1 MSTKSTNSFG
11 DIDLNTEQLAVVTS
25 SLNGSLLLNG
35 DAGTGKST
43 AGAYR
48 LRYLVEKGVPG
59 DSILILVPQRSLAT
73 PYFAQIQA
81 LDFPSSS
88 MPSILTF
95 GGLAQRM
102 ISLFWPIIARDAGFS
117 YPAKP
122 CRFLTLETAQ
132 YYLAKIVDPL
142 LQQGYFESLTI
153 DPNRLYSQIIDNL
166 NKSAVVGFPPSEIST
181 RLTQAW
187 AGKPSQAIIYDQAQE
202 CALLFRDYC
211 LKNNLLDF
219 SLQLSVFVNTLWPS
233 LVCKKF
239 LQQTYRHLI
248 YDNIEE
254 DIPVAH
260 DVVEEWLP
268 KFDSALLIQDTGG
281 GYRTFLG
288 ADPHSSQRFLNLCS
302 NQLTF
307 SISQV
312 KTSELDTFESALSES
327 LLEHKLINQYY
338 FRDSVLPFSVQSFR
352 FYPEV
357 LDWVITEIHNL
368 INKKL
373 AEPFDIAVLTP
384 FLSDALRFSFS
395 SRFSEAGIPY
405 STYRPSRSLIDEPS
419 VQTILTLAKLANPG
433 WGLKP
438 TQQQVRSAFLGSI
451 ASCDLIRADLLARML
466 YRPSDDPAKP
476 LKSFDNVNHE
486 MQSRITFSI
495 GEKFESLRI
504 WLLENSNKNSEF
516 FDHWISRLFGEMLSQ
531 PGFALHND
539 FDSANAVSRLIE
551 SYRKFRQVMQPT
563 DGLQVL
569 ESAREY
575 IHVLEQGILAAQSLT
590 TWNEQSKSN
599 AVFLSP
605 AFSFLMIN
613 RPVKYQFW
621 IDIGS
626 QGWWSRLD
634 QPLTQPFVLNRN
646 WPDGKIWTDFDE
658 VYNNQLTLTRV
669 TAGLIR
675 RCRSHIYMCTLNY
688 NEQGLEERGALLMAV
703 QNILRQANLVKEA
716 THV

>member
-1 MSTKSTNSFG
+1 M
-11 DIDLNTEQLAVVTS
+11 
-25 SLNGSLLLNG
+25 LLSG
-35 DAGTGKST
+35 EAGTGKST
-43 AGAYR
+43 AGAFR
-48 LRYLVEKGVPG
+48 LRCLIEQGVPG
-59 DSILILVPQRSLAT
+59 DSILILVPQRSLAA
-73 PYFAQIQA
+73 PYFTQIQSH
-81 LDFPSSS
+81 DFPSSS

-102 ISLFWPIIARDAGFS
+102 ISLFWPIIAKNAGFS
-117 YPAKP
+117 FPNKP

-132 YYLAKIVDPL
+132 YYLATIFDPL
-142 LQQGYFESLTI
+142 LQQGYFDSLTI

-166 NKSAVVGFPPSEIST
+166 NKSAVVGFPPSEISR

-187 AGKPSQAIIYDQAQE
+187 AGKPSQTVIYQQGQE

-219 SLQLSVFVNTLWPS
+219 SLQLSVFVDNLWPS
-233 LVCKKF
+233 LVCKEY

-260 DVVEEWLP
+260 DVIEEWLP

-281 GYRTFLG
+281 GYRSFLG
-288 ADPHSSQRFLNLCS
+288 ADPQSSQRFFNLCS
-302 NQLTF
+302 NKLIF
-307 SISQV
+307 SNSQV
-312 KTSELDTFESALSES
+312 KTSELDTLESALGES

-338 FRDSVLPFSVQSFR
+338 SRNSVLPFSVLSFR

-357 LDWVITEIHNL
+357 LDWVVREIQEL
-368 INKKL
+368 IDKEL
-373 AEPFDIAVLTP
+373 AEPFEIAVLTP

-395 SRFSEAGIPY
+395 ARFSEADIPF
-405 STYRPSRSLIDEPS
+405 STYRPSRSLSDEPA

-438 TQQQVRSAFLGSI
+438 TQQEVRSAFLGSI
-451 ASCDLIRADLLARML
+451 ANCDLIRADLLSRML

-486 MQSRITFSI
+486 MQSRITFTI
-495 GEKFESLRI
+495 GEKFESLRV
-504 WLLENSNKNSEF
+504 WLFENSIKNTEF
-516 FDHWISRLFGEMLSQ
+516 FDHWISRLFGEILSQ

-551 SYRKFRQVMQPT
+551 SHRKFRQVLQPT
-563 DGLQVL
+563 DGLQITG
-569 ESAREY
+569 SAQEY
-575 IHVLEQGILAAQSLT
+575 IRVLEQGILAAQSLT
-590 TWNEQSKSN
+590 TWNEQTNTN

-605 AFSFLMIN
+605 AFSFLMTN

-658 VYNNQLTLTRV
+658 VYNNQHTLARI

-675 RCRSHIYMCTLNY
+675 RCRSHIFMCTLGY
-688 NEQGLEERGALLMAV
+688 NEQGMEERGALLMAM
-703 QNILRQANLVKEA
+703 QNILRQVNFVREVP
-716 THV
+716 HV

>member
-1 MSTKSTNSFG
+1 MNKLVTSLPDNKDFTA
-11 DIDLNTEQLAVVTS
+11 EQLAVATS
-25 SLNGSLLLNG
+25 SLHGSLLLTG
-35 DAGTGKST
+35 EAGTGKTT

-48 LRYLVEKGVPG
+48 LRYLVEQGIPG
-59 DSILILVPQRSLAT
+59 DSILILVPQRSLASA
-73 PYFAQIQA
+73 YYSQIQA

-102 ISLFWPIIARDAGFS
+102 ISLFWPVIAGNAGFS
-117 YPAKP
+117 SPTKP
-122 CRFLTLETAQ
+122 CTFLTLETAQ
-132 YYLAKIVDPL
+132 YYLATLVDPL
-142 LQQGYFESLTI
+142 LQQGYFDSLTI

-166 NKSAVVGFPPSEIST
+166 NKSAVVGFPPSEISS

-187 AGKPSQAIIYDQAQE
+187 AGKPSQAVVYQQGQE

-211 LKNNLLDF
+211 LKHNLLDF
-219 SLQLSVFVNTLWPS
+219 SLQLSVFVNHLWPS

-239 LQQTYRHLI
+239 LQGTYRHLI

-268 KFDSALLIQDTGG
+268 EFDTSLLIQDTNG

-288 ADPHSSQRFLNLCS
+288 ADPQSSHRFNNLCGV
-302 NQLTF
+302 NHCF
-307 SISQV
+307 STSQV
-312 KTSELDTFESALSES
+312 KPPSLNTLEYALTESIT
-327 LLEHKLINQYY
+327 EHKLVNQYY
-338 FRDSVLPFSVQSFR
+338 SSDSVLPFSIHSFR

-357 LDWVITEIHNL
+357 LQWVILEIQKL
-368 INKKL
+368 IDNKH

-395 SRFSEAGIPY
+395 SRFSEASIPF
-405 STYRPSRSLIDEPS
+405 STYRPSRSLRDEPA
-419 VQTILTLAKLANPG
+419 VQTVLTLAKLANPG
-433 WGLKP
+433 WELKP
-438 TQQQVRSAFLGSI
+438 THQQVRSALMGSI
-451 ASCDLIRADLLARML
+451 TDCDLVRADLLTKML
-466 YRPSDDPAKP
+466 YRPSDDPARP

-495 GEKFESLRI
+495 GEKFEELRN
-504 WLLENSNKNSEF
+504 WLYENSTERSEVL
-516 FDHWISRLFGEMLSQ
+516 DHWISRLFGERLSQ
-531 PGFALHND
+531 SGFALHHD
-539 FDSANAVSRLIE
+539 FDSANTISHLIE
-551 SYRKFRQVMQPT
+551 SCRKFRQVMQPS
-563 DGLQVL
+563 DDDQYSG
-569 ESAREY
+569 SAREY
-575 IHVLEQGILAAQSLT
+575 VRVLEQGILAAQSLT
-590 TWNEQSKSN
+590 SQTERSQSN

-605 AFSFLMIN
+605 AFSFLMTN

-646 WPDGKIWTDFDE
+646 WPKGKLWTDLEE
-658 VYNNQLTLTRV
+658 VNNNQQTLARIT
-669 TAGLIR
+669 TGLIR
-675 RCRSHIYMCTLNY
+675 RCSSYIYMCTLGY
-688 NEQGLEERGALLMAV
+688 NEQGMEERGALLMAM
-703 QNILRQANLVKEA
+703 QNILRQINLTREIP
-716 THV
+716 HV